1 MKLIA
6 AQIACT
12 AGNVEHNLD
21 RHVDVIEIAASLG
34 GEVIVFPELSL
45 TGYQPRLADVLALQ
59 AEDERLDV
67 FQWLSDRF
75 GMLIAVGAPI
85 RKAGG
90 NRIGM
95 LVFQPQ
101 APRTLYCKQRL
112 HPDEFPFF
120 LPGAGQSLFTR
131 GESVLAPAICY
142 ESLQAEHARQAAQA
156 GAQVYF
162 TSVAKSQRGVDAAY
176 AHYPLIAREHGMTVL
191 MANCVGPADDYVAA
205 GQSGVWNAEGALLIG
220 ADAVSEVLVV
230 HDLGSGEG
238 ELVELAG
245 P

>member
-12 AGNVEHNLD
+12 AGNIEHNLD
-21 RHVDVIEIAASLG
+21 KHVDVIEIAASLG
-34 GEVIVFPELSL
+34 GDVIVFPELSL
-45 TGYQPRLADVLALQ
+45 TGYQPRLAEVLAMQ
-59 AEDERLDV
+59 PEDERLEV

-75 GMLIAVGAPI
+75 GMLIAVGAPV

-101 APRTLYCKQRL
+101 LPRTLYCKQRL

-131 GESVLAPAICY
+131 GETILAPAICY
-142 ESLQAEHARQAAQA
+142 ESLQAEHAQQAAHA

-162 TSVAKSQRGVDAAY
+162 TSVAKSQRGVDTAY
-176 AHYPLIAREHGMTVL
+176 GHYPVIAREHGMSVI
-191 MANCVGPADDYVAA
+191 MANCVGQADDYVAA
-205 GQSGVWNAEGALLIG
+205 GQSGAWNAEGVLVIG
-220 ADAVSEVLVV
+220 ADAVSEALVV
-230 HDLGSGEG
+230 YDPGSGEG
-238 ELVELAG
+238 EVVELAG

>member
-1 MKLIA
+1 M
-6 AQIACT
+6 
-12 AGNVEHNLD
+12 
-21 RHVDVIEIAASLG
+21 
-34 GEVIVFPELSL
+34 IVFPELSL
-45 TGYQPRLADVLALQ
+45 TGYQPRLAEVLALQ

-112 HPDEFPFF
+112 HPDEFAFF

-176 AHYPLIAREHGMTVL
+176 AHCPLIAREHGMTVL

-220 ADAVSEVLVV
+220 ADAVSEVLVCMTWAAARANWWSWPV
-230 HDLGSGEG
+230 RDLSASGHSR
-238 ELVELAG
+238 LSSAVPTSRQDPLRCALSS
-245 P
+245 PTTIKT